1 MTACDPPSPP
11 SLPAERGPGGEV
23 NWTAIQHHKR
33 MENLMKRTV
42 LAVDIGAESG
52 RVMAI
57 HFDGQ
62 RLTAEEIYR
71 FPNVPVEAGGTL
83 HWDILRL
90 WNDVRSGIAKATDP
104 ASVALDTWG
113 VDFAL
118 LDRAGHL
125 LGNP

>member
-1 MTACDPPSPP
+1 
-11 SLPAERGPGGEV
+11 
-23 NWTAIQHHKR
+23 
-33 MENLMKRTV
+33 MKRTV

-62 RLTAEEIYR
+62 CLTVEETHR

-83 HWDILRL
+83 YWDVLRL
-90 WNDVRSGIAKATDP
+90 WKDVQTGIGKVTEP
-104 ASVALDTWG
+104 AAVALDTWG

-118 LDRAGHL
+118 LDRSGHL
-125 LGNP
+125 LSNPVHYRDSRNNGMVEWVDEKIPRTELFDRTGIQIMQI